1 MLSIGMKT
9 PRWPECHLPQWAKN
23 LAKSD
28 QQDQILAML
37 STIVQRYHNNSE
49 ITSWQVEN
57 EPLFRFGECP
67 WIDEEFLKK
76 EVALVRALDAHKRPV
91 VISDSG
97 EGSMWFR
104 AARLADVV
112 GVTMYRRV
120 YFHELK
126 IYVTYP
132 IPPAFYW
139 FKSQLVAL
147 IFHKPVIC
155 VELQSEPWAANQLYD
170 AGSGDAQTMTLVQFQ
185 QNIKFAQNTGFDTFY
200 LWGSEW
206 WYWMRQIHNRPE
218 FWEEAKKLWQ

>member
-76 EVALVRALDAHKRPV
+76 
-91 VISDSG
+91 
-97 EGSMWFR
+97 
-104 AARLADVV
+104 
-112 GVTMYRRV
+112 
-120 YFHELK
+120 
-126 IYVTYP
+126 
-132 IPPAFYW
+132 
-139 FKSQLVAL
+139 KS
-147 IFHKPVIC
+147 P
-155 VELQSEPWAANQLYD
+155 
-170 AGSGDAQTMTLVQFQ
+170 
-185 QNIKFAQNTGFDTFY
+185 
-200 LWGSEW
+200 
-206 WYWMRQIHNRPE
+206 
-218 FWEEAKKLWQ
+218 